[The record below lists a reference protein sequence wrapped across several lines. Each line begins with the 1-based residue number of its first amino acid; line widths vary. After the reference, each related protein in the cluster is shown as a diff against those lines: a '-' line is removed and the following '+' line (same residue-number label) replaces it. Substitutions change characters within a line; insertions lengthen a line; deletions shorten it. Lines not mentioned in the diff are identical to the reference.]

1 MSITKEDVKK
11 ISQLS
16 RIKIEEGE
24 HEHMANQLNSIMNWI
39 DQLNAVDTSTVDLH
53 CQEKPSLMEE
63 REDIVTDGNRVEE
76 ILKNAPFTQHNMFAV
91 PKVVE

>member
-1 MSITKEDVKK
+1 MSLNKNDIKK

-24 HEHMANQLNSIMNWI
+24 HEQIADQLNSIMDWI
-39 DQLNAVDTSTVDLH
+39 DQLNAVDVSGIDLD
-53 CQEKPSLMEE
+53 CTNEKPMEE
-63 REDIVTDGNRVEE
+63 RQDIVTDGNMVDA
-76 ILKNAPFTQHNMFAV
+76 ILANAPAAQHNMFAV